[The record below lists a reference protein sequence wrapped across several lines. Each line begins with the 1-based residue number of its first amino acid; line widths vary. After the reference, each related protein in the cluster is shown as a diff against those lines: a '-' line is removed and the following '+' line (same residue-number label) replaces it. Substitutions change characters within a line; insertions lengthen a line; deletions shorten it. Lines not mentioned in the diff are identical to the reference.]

1 MIDMKINQM
10 SYYQRK
16 CLLNTTQGN
25 TTSKN
30 MVEMQKHFGN
40 DLEVD
45 VKISESGINLLREKL
60 GEFERGSDYINDK
73 EVKTLNT
80 NEIAWEHYTEMRNLS
95 SLKLKDGNYNLEDV
109 MKSMM
114 DTYESL
120 YNKIVKV
127 HENGDRQVSYK
138 LTGKRSLTLEED
150 LAGLDEAFNM
160 RLADLEGYITCQQ
173 TNKAFEHPD
182 SSWYFR
188 RNNMQTKAM
197 EPKDYNYLDKEYR
210 NTAVSL
216 MEQAHNDFLEL
227 FNNQNYKKGASI
239 GVISDIL
246 NKNEDFMEK
255 TQKLFDSSG
264 IHVGRKSQFFH

>member
-1 MIDMKINQM
+1 MKINQM

-60 GEFERGSDYINDK
+60 GEFECGSDYINDK

-120 YNKIVKV
+120 YNKIVKM
-127 HENGDRQVSYK
+127 HENGDRQVS
-138 LTGKRSLTLEED
+138 
-150 LAGLDEAFNM
+150 
-160 RLADLEGYITCQQ
+160 
-173 TNKAFEHPD
+173 
-182 SSWYFR
+182 
-188 RNNMQTKAM
+188 
-197 EPKDYNYLDKEYR
+197 
-210 NTAVSL
+210 
-216 MEQAHNDFLEL
+216 
-227 FNNQNYKKGASI
+227 
-239 GVISDIL
+239 
-246 NKNEDFMEK
+246 
-255 TQKLFDSSG
+255 
-264 IHVGRKSQFFH
+264 

>member
-1 MIDMKINQM
+1 MKIHQM
-10 SYYQRK
+10 SYYQGT

-30 MVEMQKHFGN
+30 MEEMQKHFGN

-45 VKISESGINLLREKL
+45 IEISESGINLLREKL
-60 GEFERGSDYINDK
+60 GEFESGSDYTNAR
-73 EVKTLNT
+73 EVKIQNT
-80 NEIAWEHYTEMRNLS
+80 NEIAWEHYTEMRDLS

-114 DTYESL
+114 DTYETL

-127 HENGDRQVSYK
+127 HENGDRQVSYE
-138 LTGKRSLTLEED
+138 LTGKRLLTLEED

-160 RLADLEGYITCQQ
+160 RLANLEGYITCRQ

-197 EPKDYNYLDKEYR
+197 EPDDYNYLDKEYR
-210 NTAVSL
+210 NTAVS
-216 MEQAHNDFLEL
+216 MMKQARNDFLKL
-227 FNNQNYKKGASI
+227 FNNQNYKKGVAI

-246 NKNEDFMEK
+246 NKNEDFMKK
-255 TQKLFDSSG
+255 TQKLFLN
-264 IHVGRKSQFFH
+264 K